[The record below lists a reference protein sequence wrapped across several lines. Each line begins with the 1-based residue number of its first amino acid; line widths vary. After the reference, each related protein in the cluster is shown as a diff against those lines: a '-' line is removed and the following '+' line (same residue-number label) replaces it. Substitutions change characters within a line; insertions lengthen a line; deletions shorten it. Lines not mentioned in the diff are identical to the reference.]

1 MNLGNYHFQRGDS
14 VQGIIYLDSCL
25 LLGEKHELLLNQIET
40 LELLL
45 EYKNTDKIKNQLKE
59 LIDKKTKLMNDN
71 LKKRKALKVEK
82 NSPQSPNLY
91 LVISIIIA
99 ACGILLTSA
108 KTNE

>member
-25 LLGEKHELLLNQIET
+25 LLGERHKLLLNQIEA

-45 EYKNTDKIKNQLKE
+45 EYKNTDKIKNQLNE
-59 LIDKKTKLMNDN
+59 LINKKNKLMNDN

-99 ACGILLTSA
+99 ACGILWMSS
-108 KTNE
+108 KN